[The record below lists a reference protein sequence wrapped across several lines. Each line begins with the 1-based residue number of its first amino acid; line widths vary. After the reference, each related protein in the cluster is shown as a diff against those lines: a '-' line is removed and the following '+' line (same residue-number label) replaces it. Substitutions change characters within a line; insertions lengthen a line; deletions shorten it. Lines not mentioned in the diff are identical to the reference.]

1 MKFILTSCADKVAAK
16 ALAKKLVKT
25 KFAACVS
32 VFKANSVYFWDG
44 EVKDEKERVLLI
56 KTAVKFKKVAKFI
69 AKHHDYE
76 LPEIVAFKADKA
88 SKKYKKWIKRKVNEA
103 ISN

>member
-1 MKFILTSCADKVAAK
+1 MKFLLTSCADKAAAK
-16 ALAKKLVKT
+16 TLVKKLVKA

-44 EVKDEKERVLLI
+44 EIKDEKERVLLI

-69 AKHHDYE
+69 VRHHDYE
-76 LPEIVAFKADKA
+76 LPEIVAFKAGKA
-88 SKKYKKWIKRKVNEA
+88 SKKYKKWIKKE
-103 ISN
+103 SK

>member
-1 MKFILTSCADKVAAK
+1 MKFILTSCADRAAAK
-16 ALAKKLVKT
+16 TLAKKLVKA

-44 EVKDEKERVLLI
+44 EIKDEKERVLLV
-56 KTAVKFKKVAKFI
+56 KTTVKFKKVAKFI

-76 LPEIVAFKADKA
+76 LPEIVAFKVDKA
-88 SKKYKKWIKRKVNEA
+88 SKKYKKWIKKE
-103 ISN
+103 SK

>member
-16 ALAKKLVKT
+16 ALAKKLVKAN
-25 KFAACVS
+25 FAACVS
-32 VFKANSVYFWDG
+32 FFKANSVYFWDG

-69 AKHHDYE
+69 TKHHDYE

-88 SKKYKKWIKRKVNEA
+88 SKKYKKWIKKE
-103 ISN
+103 SK

>member
-1 MKFILTSCADKVAAK
+1 MKFILTSCANKVVAK
-16 ALAKKLVKT
+16 ALAKKLVKA

-76 LPEIVAFKADKA
+76 LPEIVAFKADNT
-88 SKKYKKWIKRKVNEA
+88 SKKYKKWIKKE
-103 ISN
+103 SK

>member
-1 MKFILTSCADKVAAK
+1 MKFVLTSCADKVAAK
-16 ALAKKLVKT
+16 TLAKKLVKA

-44 EVKDEKERVLLI
+44 EIKDEKERVLLI

-76 LPEIVAFKADKA
+76 LPEIIAIKAEKA
-88 SKKYKKWIKRKVNEA
+88 RKKEKK
-103 ISN
+103 

>member
-1 MKFILTSCADKVAAK
+1 MKFILTSCADKATAK
-16 ALAKKLVKT
+16 ALAKKLIKA

-44 EVKDEKERVLLI
+44 EIKDEKERVLLV
-56 KTAVKFKKVAKFI
+56 KTTVKFKKVAKFI
-69 AKHHDYE
+69 EKHHDYE

-88 SKKYKKWIKRKVNEA
+88 SKKYKKWIKKE
-103 ISN
+103 SK

>member
-1 MKFILTSCADKVAAK
+1 MKFILTSCADKAAAK
-16 ALAKKLVKT
+16 ALAKKLVKA

-76 LPEIVAFKADKA
+76 LPEIVAFKADNT
-88 SKKYKKWIKRKVNEA
+88 SKKYKKWIKKE
-103 ISN
+103 SK

>member
-1 MKFILTSCADKVAAK
+1 MKFILTSCADKAAAK
-16 ALAKKLVKT
+16 TLAKKLVKA

-44 EVKDEKERVLLI
+44 EIKDENERVLLI
-56 KTAVKFKKVAKFI
+56 KTVVKFKKIAKFI
-69 AKHHDYE
+69 EKHHNYE

-88 SKKYKKWIKRKVNEA
+88 SKKYKKWIKKE
-103 ISN
+103 SK

>member
-1 MKFILTSCADKVAAK
+1 MKFVLTSCADKAAAK
-16 ALAKKLVKT
+16 TLAKKLVKA

-44 EVKDEKERVLLI
+44 EIKDEKERVLLI
-56 KTAVKFKKVAKFI
+56 KTAVKFKKIAKFI
-69 AKHHDYE
+69 KKHHDYD

-88 SKKYKKWIKRKVNEA
+88 SKKYKKWIKKE
-103 ISN
+103 SK

>member
-1 MKFILTSCADKVAAK
+1 MKFILTSCADKAAAK
-16 ALAKKLVKT
+16 TLAKKLVKA

-32 VFKANSVYFWDG
+32 VFKANSVYFWNS
-44 EVKDEKERVLLI
+44 EIKDEKERVLLI

-69 AKHHDYE
+69 ARHHNYE

-88 SKKYKKWIKRKVNEA
+88 SKKYKKWIKKE
-103 ISN
+103 SK

>member
-1 MKFILTSCADKVAAK
+1 MKYLLTSCAEKAAAK
-16 ALAKKLVKT
+16 TPLKNIVNA

-32 VFKANSVYFWDG
+32 IFKANSVYFWDG

-76 LPEIVAFKADKA
+76 LPEIVAFKADNA
-88 SKKYKKWIKRKVNEA
+88 SKKYKKWIKKE
-103 ISN
+103 SK

>member
-1 MKFILTSCADKVAAK
+1 MKFVLTSCADKAAAK
-16 ALAKKLVKT
+16 TLAKKLVKA

-32 VFKANSVYFWDG
+32 IFKANSVYFWEG
-44 EVKDEKERVLLI
+44 EIKDEKERVLLV

-76 LPEIVAFKADKA
+76 LPEIVAFKADNT
-88 SKKYKKWIKRKVNEA
+88 SKKYKKWIKKE
-103 ISN
+103 SK

>member
-1 MKFILTSCADKVAAK
+1 MKLILTSCADKVAAK
-16 ALAKKLVKT
+16 ALAKKLVKA
-25 KFAACVS
+25 KYAACVS
-32 VFKANSVYFWDG
+32 LFKANSVYFWDG

-76 LPEIVAFKADKA
+76 LPEIVAFKADNT
-88 SKKYKKWIKRKVNEA
+88 SKKYKKWIKKE
-103 ISN
+103 SK

>member
-1 MKFILTSCADKVAAK
+1 MKFMLTSCADKAAAK
-16 ALAKKLVKT
+16 TLAKKLVKA

-32 VFKANSVYFWDG
+32 VFKANSVYFLDG
-44 EVKDEKERVLLI
+44 EIKDEKERILLI

-69 AKHHDYE
+69 VKHHDYE

-88 SKKYKKWIKRKVNEA
+88 SKKYKKWIKKE
-103 ISN
+103 SK

>member
-1 MKFILTSCADKVAAK
+1 MKFVLTSCADKAAAK
-16 ALAKKLVKT
+16 TLAKKLVKD

-76 LPEIVAFKADKA
+76 LPEIVAFKADNT
-88 SKKYKKWIKRKVNEA
+88 SKKYKKWIKKE
-103 ISN
+103 SK

>member
-16 ALAKKLVKT
+16 ALAKKLVKA

-44 EVKDEKERVLLI
+44 EIKDEKERVLLI
-56 KTAVKFKKVAKFI
+56 KAAVKFKKVAKFI
-69 AKHHDYE
+69 ATHHDYE

-88 SKKYKKWIKRKVNEA
+88 SKKYKKWIKKE
-103 ISN
+103 SK

>member
-1 MKFILTSCADKVAAK
+1 MKFVLTSCADKDAAK
-16 ALAKKLVKT
+16 TLAKKLVKA

-32 VFKANSVYFWDG
+32 VFKSNRVYFWNG
-44 EVKDEKERVLLI
+44 EIKDEKERVLLV
-56 KTAVKFKKVAKFI
+56 KTAVKFKKIAKFI

-88 SKKYKKWIKRKVNEA
+88 SKKYKKWIKKE
-103 ISN
+103 SK

>member
-1 MKFILTSCADKVAAK
+1 MKFTLTSCADKASAK
-16 ALAKKLVKT
+16 TLAKKLVKA

-32 VFKANSVYFWDG
+32 VFKANSVYFWEG
-44 EVKDEKERVLLI
+44 EIKDEKERVLLI

-76 LPEIVAFKADKA
+76 LPEIVAFKADNA
-88 SKKYKKWIKRKVNEA
+88 SKKYKKWIKKE
-103 ISN
+103 SK

>member
-1 MKFILTSCADKVAAK
+1 MKFILTSCADKAAAK
-16 ALAKKLVKT
+16 TLVKKLVKA

-44 EVKDEKERVLLI
+44 EIKDEKERVLLI
-56 KTAVKFKKVAKFI
+56 KTAVKFKK
-69 AKHHDYE
+69 DYE

-88 SKKYKKWIKRKVNEA
+88 SKKYKKWIKKE
-103 ISN
+103 SK

>member
-16 ALAKKLVKT
+16 ALAKKLVKA

-56 KTAVKFKKVAKFI
+56 KTAVKFKKVAKII

-76 LPEIVAFKADKA
+76 LPEIVAFKADNA
-88 SKKYKKWIKRKVNEA
+88 SKKIQKMDKKGK
-103 ISN
+103 